1 MGERHNAKWDEYAHI
16 KFIELCE
23 QEVRKG
29 NRPNT
34 YLSKD
39 GWKNMVNEFN
49 KKTGLEYT
57 RKQIKNYWD
66 HMKAEWTFFKQLMRG
81 ETGLGWDPTRK
92 IIIADDDWRILNT
105 KNLGTKIFSLIWFRY
120 DALFTDIIAT
130 GERARAAN
138 QEQESK
144 VGLDQDDDGTNDV
157 YDNDIEQWNDE
168 RSDESHD
175 LQNMDSI
182 TFSEPSLRKRKSI
195 DGSGNSSQVKKR
207 KTKNNSL
214 SLKEEI
220 HSLIEFIYNN
230 STSRSSEPTIEKC
243 MDILENIPGILEG
256 SDIFNCA
263 VNLLTQKEMRHA
275 FLKLSTDEVRKS
287 WLEYNH
293 R

>member
-1 MGERHNAKWDEYAHI
+1 MEERHNAKWDEYAHI

-49 KKTGLEYT
+49 KKTGREYT
-57 RKQIKNYWD
+57 RKQMKNHWD
-66 HMKAEWTFFKQLMRG
+66 HMKAEWTLFKQLMRG

-92 IIIADDDWRILNT
+92 TIIADDDWWEQ
-105 KNLGTKIFSLIWFRY
+105 KIKENSKYKKFRNKDLSLIWFRY

-130 GERARAAN
+130 GERACAAT
-138 QEQESK
+138 QEQESE

-182 TFSEPSLRKRKSI
+182 TFPEPSLKKRKSI
-195 DGSGNSSQVKKR
+195 DGSGSSSQVDSVYESRDGSWMICAHGARNELVQRRFFNIQEKD
-207 KTKNNSL
+207 NS
-214 SLKEEI
+214 
-220 HSLIEFIYNN
+220 
-230 STSRSSEPTIEKC
+230 
-243 MDILENIPGILEG
+243 
-256 SDIFNCA
+256 
-263 VNLLTQKEMRHA
+263 
-275 FLKLSTDEVRKS
+275 
-287 WLEYNH
+287 
-293 R
+293 